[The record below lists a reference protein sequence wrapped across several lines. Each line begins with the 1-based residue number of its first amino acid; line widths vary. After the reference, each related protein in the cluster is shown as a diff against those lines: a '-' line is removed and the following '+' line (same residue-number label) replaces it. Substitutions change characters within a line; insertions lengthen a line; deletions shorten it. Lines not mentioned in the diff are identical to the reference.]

1 MIRTKQKSI
10 LMKMHNQ
17 SNVRLPEWI
26 FEQAQDKE
34 EIKSRVL
41 NYMRRYPGYTVLKV
55 KGRYAV
61 CEINR

>member
-1 MIRTKQKSI
+1 
-10 LMKMHNQ
+10 MHNQ

-34 EIKSRVL
+34 EIKSLVL

-55 KGRYAV
+55 KGKFAI